1 MGSAGFEALLRR
13 LALLVLQGLAT
24 VLAGKVE
31 LVDFL
36 DLDGDAEAVEVVPAR
51 APTLVF
57 VGALHPAGVG
67 DVLAADAFVLVFVFD
82 FVDGLEG
89 TVEGLV
95 VVLVELVDPL
105 ALVFLLLVVEDDPF
119 EVEGVEEGAFG
130 EGGYLVGVDGADG
143 VCVLPELD
151 DLAVLRDFCDF
162 GVASADHLS
171 RQSSTFRNSFS
182 STIVDTEFFI
192 FSKSYL
198 YHGFAF
204 ISFRASSRCCGLTAM
219 PNFRRA
225 SCSILGLPLID
236 L

>member
-24 VLAGKVE
+24 VLARKVE

-95 VVLVELVDPL
+95 VVLVVLCLCCTAIRRFFPCWL
-105 ALVFLLLVVEDDPF
+105 P
-119 EVEGVEEGAFG
+119 
-130 EGGYLVGVDGADG
+130 
-143 VCVLPELD
+143 CVL
-151 DLAVLRDFCDF
+151 
-162 GVASADHLS
+162 
-171 RQSSTFRNSFS
+171 
-182 STIVDTEFFI
+182 
-192 FSKSYL
+192 
-198 YHGFAF
+198 
-204 ISFRASSRCCGLTAM
+204 RCARG
-219 PNFRRA
+219 RW
-225 SCSILGLPLID
+225 
-236 L
+236 